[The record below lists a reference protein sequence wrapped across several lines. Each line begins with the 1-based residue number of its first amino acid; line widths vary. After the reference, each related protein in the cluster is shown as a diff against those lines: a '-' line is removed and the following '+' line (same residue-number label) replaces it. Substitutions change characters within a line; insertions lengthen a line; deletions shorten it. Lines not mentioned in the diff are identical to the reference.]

1 MTRGEIKTAIKN
13 QVDDSTIGASILNE
27 WIQAADYKVQT
38 WRPPRDQDQTF
49 DFWDYLKEEKNYT
62 TQVGITKYPL
72 PDNFRAFVGKEPLR
86 VEDDAEPYTLVD
98 YQSRDKYSDHVIWM
112 LGKFFYIKAA
122 PSVDGKTMTLAFVRF
137 SDPFVTDSDEP
148 EIEPPYHQAHVAFG
162 KSRYY
167 NQQGDTELENQ
178 NMNEFERVMLGKWRD
193 QEMVK
198 TAAAEETATVP
209 KQFII

>member
-13 QVDDSTIGASILNE
+13 QVDDSTISDSILNE
-27 WIQAADYKVQT
+27 WIQAADDRVQT
-38 WRPPRDQDQTF
+38 WRPPQDRDQTF
-49 DFWDYLKEEKNYT
+49 DWWDYLKEEKNYT
-62 TQVGITKYPL
+62 TQANINKYSI
-72 PDNFRAFVGKEPLR
+72 PDNFRAFLGKEPLKI
-86 VEDDAEPYTLVD
+86 EDDEDAYTLID
-98 YQSRDKYSDHVIWM
+98 YQNRDRYSDHVIWM
-112 LGKFFYIKAA
+112 LGKYFYVKAV

-148 EIEPPYHQAHVAFG
+148 EIEIPYHQAYVAFG

-178 NMNEFERVMLGKWRD
+178 NMVEFEKVMLAKWRD
-193 QEMVK
+193 QELAKMQS
-198 TAAAEETATVP
+198 AEETASVP

>member
-27 WIQAADYKVQT
+27 WIQAADDKVQT

-62 TQVGITKYPL
+62 TQIDITKYPL

-112 LGKFFYIKAA
+112 LGK
-122 PSVDGKTMTLAFVRF
+122 
-137 SDPFVTDSDEP
+137 
-148 EIEPPYHQAHVAFG
+148 
-162 KSRYY
+162 SRYY

-198 TAAAEETATVP
+198 TAAAEETAIVP